1 MAGKATA
8 VAEKDRR
15 KKMTRE
21 TQMMKAITATLA
33 ILVGATWKSGGL
45 RKVVEHVA
53 QEHNLPADDIETGV
67 LVFVREC
74 EVAAQEDVAREEAAS
89 AKVKAG
95 SEMTRDAKR
104 GEN

>member
-1 MAGKATA
+1 
-8 VAEKDRR
+8 
-15 KKMTRE
+15 MTRE

-33 ILVGATWKSGGL
+33 ILVGATWRSGGL

-53 QEHNLPADDIETGV
+53 QKHNLPADDIEAGV
-67 LVFVREC
+67 LVFVQECDATARED
-74 EVAAQEDVAREEAAS
+74 ATREEAAS